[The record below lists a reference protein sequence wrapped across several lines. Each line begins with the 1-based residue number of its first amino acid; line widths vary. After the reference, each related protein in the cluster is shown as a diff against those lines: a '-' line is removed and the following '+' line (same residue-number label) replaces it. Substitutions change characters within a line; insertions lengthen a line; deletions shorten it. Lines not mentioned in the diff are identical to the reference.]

1 MNRERLLKIMKGI
14 FTRLN
19 DFNRKHNYK
28 LSIVDFLDCIKFIFL
43 FPISKIFFRYLKKQ
57 KIWIVAENP
66 NEACDNG
73 YIFYKYLKK
82 EHPEINSYYII
93 KKGVKDYEKVIKLGN
108 VIFYRSLKHWIY
120 YLNADKIFVTQ
131 KYANPSQ
138 ALFYILHN
146 MNIIKNN
153 RIFLQ
158 HGVTKEDLIYFHYR
172 KTKFNKFICGAK
184 REYEFILKKFGY
196 PYNSVVYT
204 GFARFDNLSLEPN
217 NSSEM
222 ILIMPTWRKW
232 IFNVKEDYKYF
243 EVYNNLVNNKKL
255 INYLRQNGYQINFV
269 LHKNMKLYKERIK
282 SNNNVI
288 KIYNNEEIDIQELL
302 NKCRMLVTD
311 YSSIAMDAAY
321 RQIPVIYYQ
330 FDLKKFEKEHHKLE
344 GSYFSYEK
352 DGFGEIITN
361 EEELVNKMIDYCGKD
376 FKIEEKYLNRMKVFF
391 ERRDKKNC
399 ERIYLSCKD

>member
-1 MNRERLLKIMKGI
+1 MEGI
-14 FTRLN
+14 FSKLN
-19 DFNRKHNYK
+19 NFNKKHNYK
-28 LSIVDFLDCIKFIFL
+28 LTIVDFLDCIKFLFI
-43 FPISKIFFRYLKKQ
+43 FPISKIFFRKLKKQ

-82 EHPEINSYYII
+82 EHPEINSYYVV
-93 KKGVKDYEKVIKLGN
+93 KKGTKAYEKVAKLGN
-108 VIFYRSLKHWIY
+108 IIFYRSLKHWVY
-120 YLNADKIFVTQ
+120 YLNADKIFITQ

-138 ALFYILHN
+138 ALFYLLHN

-158 HGVTKEDLIYFHYR
+158 HGVIKENLPHFHYN
-172 KTKFNKFICGAK
+172 KTKFHKFICGAK
-184 REYEFILKKFGY
+184 REYEYILKEFGY
-196 PYNSVVYT
+196 PANYVVYT
-204 GFARFDNLSLEPN
+204 GLARFDNLNLAPD
-217 NSSEM
+217 NSKM

-232 IFNVKEDYKYF
+232 IDNLNENYEYF
-243 EVYNNLVNNKKL
+243 EVYNNLVHNKKL
-255 INYLRQNGYQINFV
+255 IEYLIQNKYQINFV
-269 LHKNMKLYKERIK
+269 LHKNMKLYKEKIK

-321 RQIPVIYYQ
+321 RQIPIIYYQ
-330 FDLKKFEKEHHKLE
+330 FDLKKFAKEHHKLE

-352 DGFGEIITN
+352 DGFGKIITN
-361 EEELVNKMIDYCGKD
+361 ENELVNEIIDNCEKD
-376 FKIEEKYLNRMKVFF
+376 FKIEEKYLNRMKDFF

-399 ERIYLSCKD
+399 ERIFLSCKD